1 MIYSNGQPVPCADFR
16 ITTNDCGFY
25 LLARQRCPVSCG
37 TCPSSSHPSPPP
49 FANDRIGGSH
59 RTCPACDCS
68 QPQAADFL
76 FLAAAVVPAFIIGVL
91 YTRIL
96 SCMQACGKR
105 MAGGSSTEPPS
116 VQAGLE
122 LMAYTA
128 EPVVGT
134 PVLGTALGTARGTA
148 LDAVGVRGTPLLTPV
163 ATVVDDE
170 REEVLGTALA
180 RGVLGTAL
188 AQGALPD
195 HAAADA
201 PVGLGTA
208 LGQQPSS
215 LDEPPIFTPIDA
227 PVFTP
232 RSTART
238 ATSQAPDTALGVEI
252 EISDAPIFTARS
264 IARSTYP
271 ALRRTTPA
279 DDRSAMPGRS
289 AVPGSAVPLVGVATG
304 ELVHVSRAR
313 DAYWPPP
320 VSY

>member
-1 MIYSNGQPVPCADFR
+1 M
-16 ITTNDCGFY
+16 
-25 LLARQRCPVSCG
+25 
-37 TCPSSSHPSPPP
+37 
-49 FANDRIGGSH
+49 
-59 RTCPACDCS
+59 
-68 QPQAADFL
+68 
-76 FLAAAVVPAFIIGVL
+76 
-91 YTRIL
+91 
-96 SCMQACGKR
+96 
-105 MAGGSSTEPPS
+105 
-116 VQAGLE
+116 
-122 LMAYTA
+122 
-128 EPVVGT
+128 T
-134 PVLGTALGTARGTA
+134 PGTALGTA
-148 LDAVGVRGTPLLTPV
+148 LDAVGVRGTPLLTQV
-163 ATVVDDE
+163 ATVVDERDE
-170 REEVLGTALA
+170 GELGTALA

-227 PVFTP
+227 PVFTR

-279 DDRSAMPGRS
+279 DDRSAMPGMS